1 MFAGGYGLIVAILI
15 FPALW
20 IPIYFTREHA
30 AYNLDPQDKWG
41 AFEPFLSKY
50 LRISEFI
57 IGLATGSIVLLVG
70 SSALHG
76 TIGRVPP
83 EYASPLFLLAAC
95 VGYGIAFMV
104 WLTYHY
110 EDYQHGAKHT
120 KPAYTLSLTLGFS
133 SLLCFFIGYVW
144 LIAKVT

>member
-1 MFAGGYGLIVAILI
+1 MFSGGNGLIVAVLI

-20 IPIYFTREHA
+20 TAIYCTKEHD
-30 AYNLDPQDKWG
+30 AYNLDPEGIRG

-70 SSALHG
+70 SSALRG

-83 EYASPLFLLAAC
+83 EYASPLFLLASC
-95 VGYGIAFMV
+95 VGYGIGFMV

-110 EDYQHGAKHT
+110 EEYQHGAKHT
-120 KPAYTLSLTLGFS
+120 KIAYTLSLTLGFS
-133 SLLCFFIGYVW
+133 SLLCFFVGY
-144 LIAKVT
+144 